1 MYATKP
7 TTKRG
12 NARPQ
17 QKADVPKGSIDV
29 DTLPPEKVDRLLAG
43 WSFEQ
48 NKSYDWRGF
57 GPDGE
62 RTALKRLKVDAM
74 NDAINGRHVCSRW
87 PHCQHS
93 DPDACSG
100 RGYRGKR

>member
-17 QKADVPKGSIDV
+17 AKADVPKGSIDV
-29 DTLPPEKVDRLLAG
+29 DTLPTETADRYLAG
-43 WSFEQ
+43 WRFDVDHLG
-48 NKSYDWRGF
+48 DWRGF

-62 RTALKRLKVDAM
+62 RTAFKRLKVDAM
-74 NDAINGRHVCSRW
+74 NDAINGRFVCSR
-87 PHCQHS
+87 
-93 DPDACSG
+93 
-100 RGYRGKR
+100 

>member
-43 WSFEQ
+43 WSL
-48 NKSYDWRGF
+48 
-57 GPDGE
+57 
-62 RTALKRLKVDAM
+62 LKRLKVDAM